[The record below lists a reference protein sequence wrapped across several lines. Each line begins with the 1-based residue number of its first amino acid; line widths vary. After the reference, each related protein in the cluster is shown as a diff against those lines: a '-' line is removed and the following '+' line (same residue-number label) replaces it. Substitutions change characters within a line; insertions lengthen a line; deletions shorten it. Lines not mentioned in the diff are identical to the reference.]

1 MIVAIDGPSGAG
13 KSTLAKRVAKEL
25 RFTYLDTGAIYR
37 ALALKI
43 LRRGVDLNDTA
54 ALSAIVT
61 DSDIDLRGRNGQL
74 QVFLDGEDVS
84 ASIRTPEISQMAS
97 KASAIPMVR
106 HRLLDLQ
113 RDLGRRGN
121 VVAEGRDIGT
131 VVFPD
136 AEVKIYLDASI
147 EERARRRCDEL
158 RAAGREVSLSET
170 INEMEERDKRDSERD
185 IAPLR
190 KADDAFVLDSSGL
203 TADGVAEKVLQLIKS
218 ESSKLK
224 NDRSL
229 GI

>member
-43 LRRGVDLNDTA
+43 LRRRVDLNDTA
-54 ALSAIVT
+54 ALSAIVQ
-61 DSDIDLRGRNGQL
+61 DSDIDLRGQNGQL
-74 QVFLDGEDVS
+74 QVILDGEDVS
-84 ASIRTPEISQMAS
+84 ALIRTPEVSQMAS

-106 HRLLDLQ
+106 HRLLHLQ
-113 RDLGRRGN
+113 RELGRRGN

-136 AEVKIYLDASI
+136 AQVKIYLDASI
-147 EERARRRCDEL
+147 EERARRRCHEL
-158 RAAGREVSLSET
+158 RAAGREVSLAET
-170 INEMEERDKRDSERD
+170 ISEMKERDKRDSERD

-190 KADDAFVLDSSGL
+190 KADDALAVDSSGL
-203 TADGVAEKVLQLIKS
+203 TADAVAEKVLQLIKS

>member
-13 KSTLAKRVAKEL
+13 KSTLAKRIAKDL

-43 LRRGVDLNDTA
+43 LRRAVDLNDTA
-54 ALSAIVT
+54 ALSAIVNET
-61 DSDIDLRGRNGQL
+61 AIDLRERNGQI

-84 ASIRTPEISQMAS
+84 ASIRAPEVSQMAS
-97 KASAIPMVR
+97 RASALAMVR

-113 RDLGRRGN
+113 RALGRRGN

-136 AEVKIYLDASI
+136 AQVKIFLDASI

-158 RAAGREVSLSET
+158 HAAGRAVSLQET
-170 INEMEERDKRDSERD
+170 IREMEERDRRDSERD

-190 KADDAFVLDSSGL
+190 KADDAVALDSSGL

-218 ESSKLK
+218 ESSKIK